1 MESAYGAT
9 VDINSTLRYSEN
21 RCNYAELVNFGLS
34 IKYFR
39 GKQVQIFVNVND
51 FVPRI
56 INQSRPT
63 ENCPTTFKIWLALT
77 SFVIIVWNKPI
88 SKWNV
93 LYKQTILWH

>member
-21 RCNYAELVNFGLS
+21 RCNYAELVNFALS

-51 FVPRI
+51 FVPTRI
-56 INQSRPT
+56 INQS
-63 ENCPTTFKIWLALT
+63 TTNWELSNYLKDLIGAD
-77 SFVIIVWNKPI
+77 
-88 SKWNV
+88 
-93 LYKQTILWH
+93 